1 MFVAILP
8 LFGNTDGQ
16 LVIEYYWHDFV
27 GNLGVFLV
35 LLSYFLLQLG
45 RIESSGIRYS
55 VMNAAGAVL
64 ICVSLYYN
72 FNLSS
77 FIIEICWF
85 SISVYGIYRYWT
97 KGAAP
102 F

>member
-1 MFVAILP
+1 M
-8 LFGNTDGQ
+8 
-16 LVIEYYWHDFV
+16 IEYHWHDFV

-55 VMNAAGAVL
+55 IMNAAGAVL
-64 ICVSLYYN
+64 ICVSLYYS

-85 SISVYGIYRYWT
+85 SISVYGIYRYWSNRDSE
-97 KGAAP
+97 KA
-102 F
+102 